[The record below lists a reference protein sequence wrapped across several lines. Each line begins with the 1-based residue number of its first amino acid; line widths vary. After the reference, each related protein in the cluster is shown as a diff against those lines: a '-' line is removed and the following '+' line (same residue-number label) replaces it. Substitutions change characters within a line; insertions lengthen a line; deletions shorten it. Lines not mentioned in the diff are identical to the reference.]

1 MTTYTAIA
9 NSEVDGDS
17 PITDTLMSRLRDN
30 AIAMGEADPSV
41 PSNLLP
47 IGFLG
52 TITTTSG
59 SSQSLSGLTLTNY
72 KFLLFVWNAVSQN
85 ATGGTFGIGAATACM
100 NVLSASAANG
110 ISGLAWVELSTG
122 IVVSASTEVASGIGS
137 GGTIKV
143 GATGYS
149 TATTSV
155 AVNTSGTFDA
165 GSVRV
170 YGLK

>member
-1 MTTYTAIA
+1 MTTYSAIA

-17 PITDTLMSRLRDN
+17 PITDTLMTRLRDN
-30 AIAMGEADPSV
+30 AIAMGEADTSV
-41 PSNLLP
+41 PTNLLP

-59 SSQSLSGLTLTNY
+59 SSQSLSSLTLTNY
-72 KFLLFVWNAVSQN
+72 KFLLFVWNAVSASN
-85 ATGGTFGIGAATACM
+85 AGTVTMGIGAATACM
-100 NVLSASAANG
+100 QSPTGAAITLSG
-110 ISGLAWVELSTG
+110 MAWVELATG
-122 IVVSASTEVASGIGS
+122 LVVSASAESS
-137 GGTIKV
+137 GGNGTKI